1 MSDTTK
7 TPRAHADLAIKFYS
21 DSKMKCWYWSEK
33 SQTWVVVG
41 KPGWEACE
49 IYEVSEYRPPHKP
62 KKRVTIAGITFDAPE
77 TEAPKVGMKYWLIDI
92 DRANSMVWS
101 GSPVE
106 QRWLAA
112 GLAHLD
118 YENARL
124 HTQALIKL
132 NRQLCGMGELLRK
145 EDSND

>member
-77 TEAPKVGMKYWLIDI
+77 TDGLALGAEYWLVKFCTTSASLQRWND
-92 DRANSMVWS
+92 D
-101 GSPVE
+101 
-106 QRWLAA
+106 QYDHRWLAN
-112 GLAHLD
+112 GLIHLD
-118 YENARL
+118 EENANL
-124 HTQALIKL
+124 HAQALRKL
-132 NRQLCGMGELLRK
+132 NQELIEQQRGAA
-145 EDSND
+145 

>member
-1 MSDTTK
+1 MSETTK

-77 TEAPKVGMKYWLIDI
+77 TDELALGAEYWLVQFGTTCACLQRWNDEPY
-92 DRANSMVWS
+92 DH
-101 GSPVE
+101 
-106 QRWLAA
+106 RWLAN
-112 GLAHLD
+112 GLIHRD
-118 YENARL
+118 EENAIL
-124 HTQALIKL
+124 HAQALREL
-132 NRQLCGMGELLRK
+132 NRQLCGM
-145 EDSND
+145 EDVQ

>member
-1 MSDTTK
+1 MSETTK
-7 TPRAHADLAIKFYS
+7 TPRAYAEMASRYMAD
-21 DSKMKCWYWSEK
+21 DSLKCWSWKQDEK
-33 SQTWVVVG
+33 LWVERIYPTWLDDLVYHVG
-41 KPGWEACE
+41 HEKPTA
-49 IYEVSEYRPPHKP
+49 PP
-62 KKRVTIAGITFDAPE
+62 KRKVTMAGITFDAPE

-132 NRQLCGMGELLRK
+132 NRQLCGMEN
-145 EDSND
+145 SNE

>member
-77 TEAPKVGMKYWLIDI
+77 TEAPIAYSEFWTFSEAGS
-92 DRANSMVWS
+92 RSVWKS
-101 GSPVE
+101 IWVNAETDFKRLRNGLVHTTQE
-106 QRWLAA
+106 AA
-112 GLAHLD
+112 A
-118 YENARL
+118 L
-124 HTQALIKL
+124 HSEALVKL
-132 NRQLCGMGELLRK
+132 NRQLCGM
-145 EDSND
+145 EDSE

>member
-33 SQTWVVVG
+33 LQTWIVVG
-41 KPGWEACE
+41 KPGWYACE

-77 TEAPKVGMKYWLIDI
+77 TEAPKVGTKYWLVDM
-92 DRANSMVWS
+92 DRAISIRWR
-101 GSPVE
+101 GIQIE
-106 QRWLAA
+106 RRWLTS
-112 GLAHLD
+112 GMIHLD
-118 YENARL
+118 KESACL
-124 HTQALIKL
+124 HSQALSKL
-132 NRQLCGMGELLRK
+132 NRQLCGL
-145 EDSND
+145 EDVQ